1 MDSLKKTWAGYF
13 TGAVYNDANL
23 RKNGF
28 SGEGIYDGSVIAIKT
43 HLKE

>member
-1 MDSLKKTWAGYF
+1 MISLKKTCSGYN

-28 SGEGIYDGSVIAIKT
+28 PGEGIRDGSVIAIKT
-43 HLKE
+43 HQQE